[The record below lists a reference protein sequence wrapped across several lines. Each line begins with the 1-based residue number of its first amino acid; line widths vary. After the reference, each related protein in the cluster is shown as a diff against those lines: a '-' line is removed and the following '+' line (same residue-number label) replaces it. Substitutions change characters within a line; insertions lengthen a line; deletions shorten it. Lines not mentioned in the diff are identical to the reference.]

1 MGISR
6 LDQMVNRACLMLLAV
21 ALFVA
26 FVTAESTRSLDTDE
40 VEHQSTH
47 FLQVGRRGRGG
58 TSVNTL
64 GVFSFGAS
72 TNRAGND
79 ELDTQELGEA
89 VTKKCEDKCI
99 ACSKMK
105 PGHCW
110 DSKLKGNTGIPIVEV
125 SHSDDSFESEIV
137 ATVGE
142 PTSDHTKGKNFMIS
156 VKHVVC

>member
-26 FVTAESTRSLDTDE
+26 FVTAESIRSLDTDE

-72 TNRAGND
+72 KNRAGND

-89 VTKKCEDKCI
+89 VTEGVGKKCKDECI
-99 ACSKMK
+99 ACSKIK
-105 PGHCW
+105 PGYCW
-110 DSKLKGNTGIPIVEV
+110 DSKLKKNDGIPIVKV
-125 SHSDDSFESEIV
+125 SHSDNSFESEIV
-137 ATVGE
+137 ATVG
-142 PTSDHTKGKNFMIS
+142 
-156 VKHVVC
+156 